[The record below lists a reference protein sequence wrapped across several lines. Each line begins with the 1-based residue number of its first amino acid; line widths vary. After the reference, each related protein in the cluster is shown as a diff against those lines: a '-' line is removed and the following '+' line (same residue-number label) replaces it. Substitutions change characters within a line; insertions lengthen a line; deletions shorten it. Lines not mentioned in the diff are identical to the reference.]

1 MMATASSP
9 EQTVNADF
17 SAPSVIPPAGQT
29 PPPARSAR
37 KSRLSLAW
45 QDIMEACG
53 LWRLAVTL
61 GWLDVRLQYSG
72 STLGPFWL
80 TLTTAVMVGAMGGIY
95 SQLFHLKLQ
104 DYLPYISISL
114 ILWQNGLST
123 LIQESCGT
131 FTRATD
137 TLRSV
142 TMPYTV
148 QALRTTIRCG
158 VMFSYTVIVPVVVF
172 IIMGKWPGV
181 TMLLALPAL
190 ALWLIDC
197 VAFCLLLGS
206 VCARFRDIPPIVG
219 SLLQIFFYVTP
230 VIWEAKQLGPTATW
244 LYLNPFYSM
253 LDIVRMPFL
262 GHVPSGL
269 SWGIALGTSLILC
282 LLSLFTFSRSRSKL
296 AFWV

>member
-1 MMATASSP
+1 MMVSSSSP
-9 EQTVNADF
+9 EQTFAADR
-17 SAPSVIPPAGQT
+17 SAPAPQHSGEPEEW
-29 PPPARSAR
+29 SAK
-37 KSRLSLAW
+37 KSRILLAC
-45 QDIMEACG
+45 QDIAEACA
-53 LWRLAVTL
+53 LWRLATTL

-72 STLGPFWL
+72 STFGPFWL
-80 TLTTAVMVGAMGGIY
+80 TLTTAVMVGAMGLIY
-95 SQLFHLKLQ
+95 SQLFHLNIH

-123 LIQESCGT
+123 LIQESCST
-131 FTRATD
+131 FTRAAG

-158 VMFSYTVIVPVVVF
+158 IMFSYTVVVPVAVF
-172 IIMGKWPGV
+172 IIMGVWPGI

-190 ALWLIDC
+190 VLWLLDC

-219 SLLQIFFYVTP
+219 SLLQILFYVTP
-230 VIWEAKQLGPTATW
+230 IIWEPKQLGSAAWW

-253 LDIVRMPFL
+253 LEIVRRPFL
-262 GHVPSGL
+262 GQLPSGMAWL
-269 SWGIALGTSLILC
+269 IALGGSVLLC
-282 LLSLFTFSRSRSKL
+282 LLALFTFSRSRNRL